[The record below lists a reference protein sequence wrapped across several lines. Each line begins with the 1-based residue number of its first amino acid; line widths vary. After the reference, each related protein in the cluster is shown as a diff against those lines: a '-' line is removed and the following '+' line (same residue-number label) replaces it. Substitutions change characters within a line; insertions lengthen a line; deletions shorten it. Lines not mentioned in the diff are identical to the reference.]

1 MLDDIKKIIPKLDEK
16 DSEAIYEKLSKKKME
31 KKSIIFNSKIIMAFV
46 TVALLILVIIPVGI
60 IINNFNSSPIQT
72 PNLNDSS
79 GNNELQYNNNYAML
93 NEKSVIGIAAFNEFD
108 NKGVRK
114 LSNVTSE
121 FNNKD
126 GVLSDS
132 NEEENLNEEEYLK
145 ISYPYDYVKIN
156 SAYKFSI
163 NVLNIEDKIAKEI
176 IESNCGLGELEI
188 VVAKFET
195 YVEEK
200 GYNYLSVK
208 DTLICLRGYN
218 GYYTILV
225 NSGEFRKDSSL
236 QVFSSHKKLTEDEVS
251 KDFTP
256 PILSIFLK
264 EETNSRY
271 VYFETSDNL
280 LSFGNY
286 NQDLAFKNTTE
297 IEEVSRNTLYSV
309 LELTKLPV
317 KEVEATVL
325 EIDSEYKMIKVQ
337 TKNNLEYV
345 HINEHTE
352 GVKIENIN
360 VGDIVIIEYDF
371 LFEKYN
377 PIKVIANS
385 ITIKTSFGG
394 E

>member
-126 GVLSDS
+126 SVLSDS
-132 NEEENLNEEEYLK
+132 NEEENLNEEYLK

-297 IEEVSRNTLYSV
+297 IEAVSRNTLYSV

-337 TKNNLEYV
+337 TENNLEYV